1 MRIVPCCNAH
11 NEEIPHL
18 FWKCDVVQHLWSM
31 FETFVNEKCINV
43 TNMKLKEDFV
53 LFGNAKDFESE

>member
-1 MRIVPCCNAH
+1 MRIIPCCNAH

-18 FWKCDVVQHLWSM
+18 FWKCDIVQHLWSM

-43 TNMKLKEDFV
+43 TNMKLKE
-53 LFGNAKDFESE
+53 GGRG